1 MTISEFDALTSS
13 PRRGVSAAEAN
24 PSTASPLHDSATPS
38 LPEFYAS
45 IADVTDEQHQNIA
58 GLVHADDFNA
68 EIVVR
73 FLRDNG
79 IDASVDES
87 TGGFRYMATD
97 PERASNVRFAC
108 VCLRA
113 SISYALE
120 AAFSCIKGKR

>member
-1 MTISEFDALTSS
+1 MTSSEFDASTSS
-13 PRRGVSAAEAN
+13 PRHRVSAAEGN
-24 PSTASPLHDSATPS
+24 PVTASPLHDSAPPS
-38 LPEFYAS
+38 LAEFHAL
-45 IADVTDEQHQNIA
+45 IADVTDEQHQNMA
-58 GLVHADDFNA
+58 GLIQADDFNA

-87 TGGFRYMATD
+87 SGGFRYTAAD

-120 AAFSCIKGKR
+120 AAFWCIKGKR